1 MDRRRSQNKRSRDVA
16 FEDEMMMMPPPEGIF
31 PPQLEKLMGM
41 ASAFSLELKDVM
53 KQEVE
58 LLEIAGK
65 SFQQSN
71 STFWE
76 KKLTESFE
84 ENAKRKK
91 YLQEKVDEFNKAIAE
106 FNDFP
111 TEQEGYW

>member
-1 MDRRRSQNKRSRDVA
+1 MDRRRSQNKRSRDV
-16 FEDEMMMMPPPEGIF
+16 EDEMMMMPPPEGIF

-65 SFQQSN
+65 SFQPSFFL
-71 STFWE
+71 TFWE
-76 KKLTESFE
+76 KS
-84 ENAKRKK
+84 
-91 YLQEKVDEFNKAIAE
+91 
-106 FNDFP
+106 
-111 TEQEGYW
+111 